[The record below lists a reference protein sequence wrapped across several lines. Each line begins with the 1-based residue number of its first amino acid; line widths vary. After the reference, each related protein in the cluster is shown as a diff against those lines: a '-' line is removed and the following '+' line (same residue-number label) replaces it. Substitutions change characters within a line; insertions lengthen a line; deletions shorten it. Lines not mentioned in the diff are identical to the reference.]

1 MISSELRGI
10 PAEYNEYI
18 ELLKDYSPNGL
29 AEAMDKIFGMD
40 DSLFLKKTESAS
52 AFVTGKGPNQRAADV
67 KAFIEHGDSK

>member
-1 MISSELRGI
+1 
-10 PAEYNEYI
+10 
-18 ELLKDYSPNGL
+18 
-29 AEAMDKIFGMD
+29 MDKIFGMD